1 MPILKRGITVELRY
15 KLNEVITPE
24 VEYWRKTRDEV
35 HDTEGYNYVV
45 IYQETVRS
53 TSTADK
59 QSITKNLLVR
69 KYVMK
74 IQGSDDVGKRKRFEC
89 CSGYLSIAKPKMG
102 ILQARL
108 EQEVR
113 HKFAVPCLN

>member
-35 HDTEGYNYVV
+35 HNT
-45 IYQETVRS
+45 ETVRS